1 MTNPCPTVRA
11 PAPACR
17 AISLRAAR
25 RRKRR
30 EKLYVLF
37 ALTPQYMAL
46 GALLLYA
53 LLRVFLA
60 PQVPFTYY
68 VGPLSLLWPAAYVL
82 LLVSYVADKLLW
94 DD

>member
-1 MTNPCPTVRA
+1 MTTPYTVSRA
-11 PAPACR
+11 SANGGKVL
-17 AISLRAAR
+17 SFRAAQR
-25 RRKRR
+25 RARR

-46 GALLLYA
+46 GALALYA
-53 LLRVFLA
+53 LLRLLLT
-60 PQVPFTYY
+60 PHVPFTCYT
-68 VGPLSLLWPAAYVL
+68 GPLFLLWPAAYVL